1 MTDNSKAL
9 YRRIWEEAGKK
20 GSVIL
25 HYPDEKD
32 AARMRMNLYSAV
44 QKVRKNIGLDPDF
57 HNLLASL
64 ECVVNKNPKG
74 GADVIIRH
82 YTMNPLLA
90 QAAAQLDMLI
100 APDSKQ
106 MAESEARLRESLSP
120 DAGTS
125 AYDDPE

>member
-9 YRRIWEEAGKK
+9 YRRIWEEAGRLGIVK
-20 GSVIL
+20 L
-25 HYPDEKD
+25 YYPDEKD

-44 QKVRKNIGLDPDF
+44 QKNRKNIALDPDF
-57 HNLLASL
+57 HNLLATL
-64 ECVVNKNPKG
+64 ECVVVKDGKG
-74 GADVIIRH
+74 GAHVVLRH
-82 YTMNPLLA
+82 YTMNPLLC

-106 MAESEARLRESLSP
+106 MEESEARLRESLSP

-125 AYDDPE
+125 AYDEPE